1 MASKLFAYLD
11 DWYLWIKPQYLT
23 DALVLISSATRSVN
37 LDLQPS
43 KIQVWRAS
51 CPDPI
56 PQELLDRVI
65 STHTYGSHSVPR
77 HRHRLHLHATA
88 SCPTRATTNHTLA
101 TDEEACSPPRR
112 DLSPQ
117 SKSSSTNNC
126 LRAMPHHQS
135 VEPSSSLSL
144 HPTPVPIA
152 CNPTVKPT
160 RLRTVVF
167 VCLWPGDFCYRTLQ
181 PQTPQ
186 ALLCHAPTKAQRG
199 RSVAN
204 LWMLNSTAVMGDD
217 TAVVSIASMPQWL
230 DALQM

>member
-1 MASKLFAYLD
+1 MLIRDALSPAVASKLFAYLD

-77 HRHRLHLHATA
+77 HRHPLHLHATA

-160 RLRTVVF
+160 RLKSVVF
-167 VCLWPGDFCYRTLQ
+167 ACPWPGDLCYRTLQ
-181 PQTPQ
+181 PQTLRRCCAMLQ
-186 ALLCHAPTKAQRG
+186 QR
-199 RSVAN
+199 RSGAD
-204 LWMLNSTAVMGDD
+204 LWQTCGCSTAPLSWVP
-217 TAVVSIASMPQWL
+217 TRRRC
-230 DALQM
+230 